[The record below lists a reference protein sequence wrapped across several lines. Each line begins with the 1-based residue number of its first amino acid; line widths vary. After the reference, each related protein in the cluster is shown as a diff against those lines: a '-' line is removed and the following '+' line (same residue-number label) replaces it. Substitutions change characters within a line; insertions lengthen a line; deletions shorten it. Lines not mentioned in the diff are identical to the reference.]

1 MSAKLNRM
9 PVFLLALCLIAFP
22 QGGCTTTKQPKVTRA
37 EIKAEKE
44 KAIVADFKTYR
55 RRQIKLNDVAYP
67 LLVASTE
74 LTKKKRW
81 AYGIMFDTLKSY
93 DKKDRT
99 LAKRASPKLTER
111 VSIVHIIKGSPAAAS
126 GLMVGDVIEEYNG
139 KKIRK
144 VKNLTKAFKRLQA
157 KENPGP
163 GRFVVLRDG
172 KRIEVSIE
180 SQQIARYGVNLHAE
194 QIVNAWADGKSI
206 NLTYGFMRFA
216 ENDDELALII
226 GHELAHNVE
235 GHIGKAMLKST
246 ATALPIIVLGAAA
259 TIITGVDMGAL
270 TRVAT
275 KAAVAK
281 YSRDHEREADYV
293 GTYIAARAGYNI
305 DDAADF
311 WRRFSSE
318 IPKSM
323 KQTYDSSHP
332 SSPER
337 TVRMEKVIAEI
348 IQKEASEL
356 PLLPER
362 R

>member
-1 MSAKLNRM
+1 MPAKLKKIT
-9 PVFLLALCLIAFP
+9 VFLGAIFMIVVPLV
-22 QGGCTTTKQPKVTRA
+22 GCATTKQPKVTRA

-44 KAIVADFKTYR
+44 RAIVDGFKTYR

-81 AYGIMFDTLKSY
+81 DYGITFDTLKSY

-99 LAKRASPKLTER
+99 LAKRAFPKLTER

-180 SQQIARYGVNLHAE
+180 TKQIAGYEVNLLVE
-194 QIVNAWADGKSI
+194 QNVNAFADGKSI
-206 NLTYGFMRFA
+206 NLTYGIMRFT

-246 ATALPIIVLGAAA
+246 ATALPIILLGAAA
-259 TIITGVDMGAL
+259 TVITGVNMGAL

-293 GTYIAARAGYNI
+293 GTYITARAGYNI
-305 DDAADF
+305 DDAANF

-318 IPKSM
+318 LPKSM
-323 KQTYDSSHP
+323 KQAYDSSHP

-362 R
+362 K